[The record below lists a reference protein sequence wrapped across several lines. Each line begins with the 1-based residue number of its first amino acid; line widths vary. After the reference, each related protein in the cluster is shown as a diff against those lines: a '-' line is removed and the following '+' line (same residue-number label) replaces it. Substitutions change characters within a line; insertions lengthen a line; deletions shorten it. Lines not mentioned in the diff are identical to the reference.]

1 MDIQTDRLHMKKVL
15 ELAVKARGRTSPN
28 PLVGACVV
36 KDGEIVG
43 SGYHRAAGTPHA
55 EIHALREAG
64 EQARGATL
72 YVNLEPCCH
81 HGRTGPCTEAVIQAG
96 IARVVAAMADPNPL
110 VAGKGMGVLQA
121 AGIDVTPGVL
131 EDEARELNEVFIK
144 YITTGLPFVVAKAAV
159 SLDGKIATR
168 TGKSKWIT
176 GEAARAYGH
185 CLRDWYD
192 AILVGIGTVLADD
205 PALTTRLPGGGG
217 RDPVRVIVD
226 SQARTPAGA
235 RVLTQSSGAGA
246 LIATTAGAPPAR
258 VELLRQAGARVLVA
272 GAGPRVDLPGLL
284 KMLVQEGITSV
295 LIEGGAG
302 IHGSALTE
310 GIVDKAVWFISPK
323 IIGGRDAP
331 GAVGGEGV
339 NDPSEAAELERLK
352 ISRLGPD
359 LCVEGYLKYRGG

>member
-1 MDIQTDRLHMKKVL
+1 M
-15 ELAVKARGRTSPN
+15 
-28 PLVGACVV
+28 VGACVV
-36 KDGEIVG
+36 RDGKIAG
-43 SGYHRAAGTPHA
+43 CGFHRRAGTPHA
-55 EIHALREAG
+55 EVHALRDAG

-96 IARVVAAMADPNPL
+96 IARVVVAMADPNPL
-110 VAGKGMGVLQA
+110 VAGKGIKALQD
-121 AGIDVTPGVL
+121 AGIEVTLGVL

-168 TGKSKWIT
+168 TGRSKWIT

-185 CLRDWYD
+185 RLRDWYD
-192 AILVGIGTVLADD
+192 AIMVGIGTVLADD
-205 PALTTRLPGGGG
+205 PSLTTRLPGGGG

-226 SQARTPAGA
+226 SQARTPLKA
-235 RVLTQSSGAGA
+235 RVLTQPSGAA
-246 LIATTAGAPPAR
+246 TLIATTAGASPAR
-258 VELLRQAGARVLVA
+258 VELLRQAGAKVLVA
-272 GAGPRVDLPGLL
+272 GAGPRVDLAGLL
-284 KMLVQEGITSV
+284 KILVQEGITSV
-295 LIEGGAG
+295 LIEGGAA
-302 IHGSALTE
+302 IHGSALAE
-310 GIVDKAVWFISPK
+310 RIVDKAAWFIAPI

-359 LCVEGYLKYRGG
+359 ICVEGYLKYRGG

>member
-1 MDIQTDRLHMKKVL
+1 M
-15 ELAVKARGRTSPN
+15 
-28 PLVGACVV
+28 VGACVV
-36 KDGEIVG
+36 RDGKIAG
-43 SGYHRAAGTPHA
+43 CGFHRRAGTPHA
-55 EIHALREAG
+55 EVHALRDAG

-96 IARVVAAMADPNPL
+96 IARVVVAMADPNPL
-110 VAGKGMGVLQA
+110 VAGKGIRALQD
-121 AGIDVTPGVL
+121 AGIEVTLGVL

-168 TGKSKWIT
+168 TGRSKWIT

-185 CLRDWYD
+185 RLRDWYD
-192 AILVGIGTVLADD
+192 AIMVGIGTVLADD
-205 PALTTRLPGGGG
+205 PSLTTRLPGGGG

-226 SQARTPAGA
+226 SQARTPLKA
-235 RVLTQSSGAGA
+235 RVLTQPSGAA
-246 LIATTAGAPPAR
+246 TLIATTAGASPAR
-258 VELLRQAGARVLVA
+258 VELLRQAGAKVLVA
-272 GAGPRVDLPGLL
+272 GAGPRVDLAGLL
-284 KMLVQEGITSV
+284 KILVQEGITSV
-295 LIEGGAG
+295 LIEGGAA
-302 IHGSALTE
+302 IHGSALAE
-310 GIVDKAVWFISPK
+310 RIVDKAAWFIAPI

-359 LCVEGYLKYRGG
+359 ICVEGYLKYRGG